1 MALKASTALAAA
13 RQKKKRESKLSNI
26 YSLLALTLEAEVSVG
41 AVCKGTCETNAI
53 EYEEKK
59 NAETNALKY
68 YM

>member
-1 MALKASTALAAA
+1 
-13 RQKKKRESKLSNI
+13 LSNI